1 MRKLITSAA
10 VAIAMSAFSFS
21 ANAQT
26 EAKNLDQLLDMV
38 KKHTI
43 NETADFKRREAA
55 FRANKTTQQRVLN
68 GAKASQVREDA
79 RSTRLEAQ
87 FNRNEELTVKL
98 SDEFT
103 RELGSLK
110 EVFGVLQQV
119 TGDQI
124 AVFKDSIISAQFP
137 GREAFLRAFAKKTGS
152 STTLPTI
159 DEMRQLWFE
168 VQREMTQQGKIVNFT
183 AKVQEPGGETKDKTV
198 LRVGTFN
205 LTSGDRY
212 LEWRPSAMRISE
224 LVRQPQSRHTDAA
237 VALQNSTSGVS
248 AFSID
253 PSRGTIL
260 SLLIKAPSFEERIAQ
275 GKEIGYLI
283 LIIGGLGLLLVL
295 ERGITLASIKRKVNA
310 QIGSDEI
317 SDKNPLGRVLKVYH
331 DNPTVDYETLE
342 LKLDEAIMK
351 EAPALERFLTMIKL
365 IAAIAPLMGLLG
377 TVTGMIMT
385 FQAMTLFGT
394 GDPQLMA
401 GGISAALMTT
411 VLGIVV
417 ALPMLFLHSVVAGW
431 SGRITHII
439 EEQAAGIIAV
449 HAEETHKKGA

>member
-1 MRKLITSAA
+1 MISAA
-10 VAIAMSAFSFS
+10 IAFAMSVFSFS
-21 ANAQT
+21 AQAQT
-26 EAKNLDQLLDMV
+26 EAKNLDELLDMV

-43 NETADFKRREAA
+43 SETAEFKKREAA
-55 FRANKTTQQRVLN
+55 FRANKATQARTLRS
-68 GAKASQVREDA
+68 AKNAQARED
-79 RSTRLEAQ
+79 RISTTLEAK
-87 FNRNEELTVKL
+87 FKVNEVSTAKL

-124 AVFKDSIISAQFP
+124 AVFNDSIISAQFP
-137 GREAFLRAFAKKTGS
+137 DREKFLRAFAKKTSS
-152 STTLPTI
+152 STTLPSI

-183 AKVQEPGGETKDKTV
+183 AKVQKPDGETVEESV

-205 LTSGDRY
+205 LTAGDRY
-212 LEWRPSAMRISE
+212 LEWRPKANRISE
-224 LVRQPQSRHTDAA
+224 LVRQPKSRHTESAA
-237 VALQNSTSGVS
+237 DLQNLQSGFGP
-248 AFSID
+248 FSID

-283 LIIGGLGLLLVL
+283 LIIGALGLLLVL
-295 ERGITLASIKRKVNA
+295 ERAITLSSIKRKVTK
-310 QIGSDEI
+310 QIRSDEI

-351 EAPALERFLTMIKL
+351 ESPALERFLTMIKL

-449 HAEETHKKGA
+449 HAEETHKGA